1 MSARLARITRFP
13 IKAIGDEGLQKVA
26 LTAGEVLPKDRAFAV
41 IHDAGAR
48 HLDVHGEVGG
58 WLPKAAFLRGV
69 AGSQLQAI
77 RGRRQVDGR
86 LALMHPLAG
95 KFLFSGLSDGP
106 ALIDWLRPLWPEDRP
121 QPLKLV
127 AAPVAL
133 TDMRQRYVS
142 ILSLSSLAALE
153 AAEGRVFGPERWRG
167 NFWIEGL
174 APWVERD
181 WTGRR
186 LRIGGAELI
195 VRQRITR
202 CHATSANTETGEV
215 EIDMLAAL
223 KSLQGDA
230 DFGVYAE
237 VISGA
242 DVTMGDRVEV
252 LA

>member
-13 IKAIGDEGLQKVA
+13 IKAIGDEGLQRVA
-26 LTAGEVLPKDRAFAV
+26 LRAGEVLPGDRAFAV
-41 IHDAGAR
+41 LHEAGAR
-48 HLDVHGEVGG
+48 HLDAGGELAG

-69 AGSQLQAI
+69 TGSQLQAI
-77 RGRRQVDGR
+77 RGRRQGDGR
-86 LALMHPLAG
+86 LALTHPQAG
-95 KFLFSGLSDGP
+95 HFLFSGLGDGP
-106 ALIDWLRPLWPEDRP
+106 ALIEWLRPLWPADKP
-121 QPLKLV
+121 APLKLV

-142 ILSLSSLAALE
+142 ILSVDSLEALE
-153 AAEGRVFGPERWRG
+153 AAEGRSFGPERWRA
-167 NFWIEGL
+167 NFWVEGL
-174 APWVERD
+174 GPWVERD
-181 WTGRR
+181 WAGRR
-186 LRIGGAELI
+186 LRIGTAELI

-215 EIDMLAAL
+215 ELDMLATL

-237 VISGA
+237 VVSGA
-242 DVTMGDRVEV
+242 EVAVGDRVEV